1 MKPPVRQH
9 AQPHSLGGL
18 VVVLLLSA
26 VFVWVTFGASFVRG
40 QSTFWQTDAQD
51 ITQYMAGFNLYFS
64 APWQY
69 PLLAF
74 DSLNYPEGT
83 RATFVDIIPL
93 YALLLKLL
101 APASWAPFNPFGAWV
116 AGCFVLQ
123 AVGAWWVAR
132 ELRANSWAF
141 MLGLAALM
149 LMTPAL
155 LSRIGHISL
164 MSHWIVVFAIALYL
178 RGWRLQALP
187 VVGWALLL
195 VSAFYINIYLFVMA
209 AGIHAAAAVSVMQAR
224 SMRYWWHATGPLW
237 ALLISLPFTLMPLPP
252 GGVTHEWG
260 FGYYSMNVL
269 SPLIGGGVIR
279 LTAEVGPGQ
288 YEGFNYLGL
297 GLIIAL
303 GLAYVSTPTRMHAH
317 NALRRHWAL
326 ALLLLGYSI
335 YALSNQ
341 IYIGSTQVATV
352 SYPGITTALT
362 SQFRVSGRF
371 FWPTAYALMI
381 GLWWLLFQRYGKR
394 RFLYVATALTL
405 LQLIDLTAVY
415 ASLQATLMRP
425 PAQHLQRAA
434 WDATIPAHVKT
445 LYFYP
450 KFKCGQTPAHESL
463 LPVMH
468 YASLRGHNLNTGYI
482 SRYTPLCNDMA
493 PEIAN
498 SLPRESAYVFVRKEF
513 AGLEAIR
520 PLLPSPSTACHEVDF
535 AFICVAPAESH

>member
-9 AQPHSLGGL
+9 AQPHSLAGL

-26 VFVWVTFGASFVRG
+26 GFVWLAFGPSFVRG

-51 ITQYMAGFNLYFS
+51 ITQYMAGFHLYFS

-74 DSLNYPEGT
+74 DSLNFPEGT

-93 YALLLKLL
+93 YALLLKLFI
-101 APASWAPFNPFGAWV
+101 PASWAPFNPFGVWV

-123 AVGAWWVAR
+123 AAGAWWVAR
-132 ELRANSWAF
+132 ELRANTWAF
-141 MLGLAALM
+141 LLGLAVLM

-164 MSHWIVVFAIALYL
+164 MSHWIVVFALALYL
-178 RGWRLQALP
+178 RGCRRNALP
-187 VVGWALLL
+187 VAGWALLL

-209 AGIHAAAAVSVMQAR
+209 AGIYAAAAVFVMQAR
-224 SMRYWWHATGPLW
+224 SVRYWWHATVPLW
-237 ALLISLPFTLMPLPP
+237 AVLISLPLTLMPLPA
-252 GGVTHEWG
+252 GGVTQEWG

-269 SPLIGGGVIR
+269 SPLIGGRIIQW
-279 LTAEVGPGQ
+279 TAEVGPGQ

-297 GLIIAL
+297 GVLIAL
-303 GLAYVSTPTRMHAH
+303 VLVCGSSATRAHAKE
-317 NALRRHWAL
+317 ALRRHWAL
-326 ALLLLGYSI
+326 ALLLLGYSV

-341 IYIGSTQVATV
+341 IYIGSTQIATV
-352 SYPGITTALT
+352 SYPGITNALT

-371 FWPTAYALMI
+371 FWPVAYVLMI
-381 GLWWLLFQRYGKR
+381 GVWWLLYNRYGKR
-394 RFLYVATALTL
+394 RFLFVAIALTVV
-405 LQLIDLTAVY
+405 QLADLTSVY
-415 ASLQATLMRP
+415 ANLQTTLTRP
-425 PAQHLQRAA
+425 PARHLQQAA
-434 WDATIPAHVKT
+434 WDAAIPAHIKN

-468 YASLRGHNLNTGYI
+468 YAALRGHTLNTGYI
-482 SRYTPLCNDMA
+482 SRYTPLCSDMA
-493 PEIAN
+493 QEMAR
-498 SLPRESAYVFVRKEF
+498 SLPQQSAYIFVRKEF
-513 AGLEAIR
+513 AGLEAIQ
-520 PLLPSPSTACHEVDF
+520 PLLPDPSITCHEVDF
-535 AFICVAPAESH
+535 AFICVAPR

>member
-1 MKPPVRQH
+1 MKHMLRSSRQ
-9 AQPHSLGGL
+9 PDSLAGL
-18 VVVLLLSA
+18 AVVLLLSIG
-26 VFVWVTFGASFVRG
+26 FVWATFGESFLRG

-74 DSLNYPEGT
+74 DSLNYPDGT

-101 APASWAPFNPFGAWV
+101 IPASWAPFNPFGVWV
-116 AGCFVLQ
+116 GICFVLQ

-132 ELRANSWAF
+132 ELRANAWAF

-155 LSRIGHISL
+155 LSRVGHISL

-178 RGWRLQALP
+178 RGWRRKAMP
-187 VVGWALLL
+187 MAGWTLLL

-209 AGIHAAAAVSVMQAR
+209 AGIYAAAAVSVMQFR
-224 SMRYWWHATGPLW
+224 SVRHWLHATVPLW
-237 ALLISLPFTLMPLPP
+237 ALLISLLLTLMPLPS
-252 GGVTHEWG
+252 GGVTREWG

-269 SPLIGGGVIR
+269 SPFIGGRIVT
-279 LTAEVGPGQ
+279 LTAQVGAGQ

-303 GLAYVSTPTRMHAH
+303 VLVCSNSTTRAHAQE
-317 NALRRHWAL
+317 ALRRHWAL
-326 ALLLLGYSI
+326 ASLLLLYSV

-352 SYPGITTALT
+352 SYPGFTKAIT

-371 FWPTAYALMI
+371 FWPVAYVLMI
-381 GLWWLLFQRYGKR
+381 GALWLLLKRHGKR
-394 RFLYVATALTL
+394 QFLYVAAALTVV
-405 LQLIDLTAVY
+405 QLADLTSVY
-415 ASLQATLMRP
+415 ANLQATLTRQ

-434 WDATIPAHVKT
+434 WDATIPAQVQT

-450 KFKCGQTPAHESL
+450 KFKCGQTPAHDSL

-468 YASLRGHNLNTGYI
+468 YASLRGLNLNTGYI
-482 SRYTPLCNDMA
+482 SRYTPSCDDMA
-493 PEIAN
+493 AEIAH
-498 SLPRESAYVFVRKEF
+498 SRPQESAYVFVRKEF
-513 AGLEAIR
+513 AGLEAIQ
-520 PLLPSPSTACHEVDF
+520 PLLPDPSITCHEVDF
-535 AFICVAPAESH
+535 AFICVAPR

>member
-1 MKPPVRQH
+1 MKQPVRQH
-9 AQPHSLGGL
+9 AQPHSLAGL
-18 VVVLLLSA
+18 AVVLLLSV
-26 VFVWVTFGASFVRG
+26 VFVWVTFGASFVHG

-74 DSLNYPEGT
+74 DSLNFPDGT

-101 APASWAPFNPFGAWV
+101 VPASWAPFNPFGVWV

-123 AVGAWWVAR
+123 AAGAWWVAR

-141 MLGLAALM
+141 LLGLAALM

-178 RGWRLQALP
+178 RGWRRKAMP
-187 VVGWALLL
+187 VAGWTLLL

-209 AGIHAAAAVSVMQAR
+209 AGIYAAAAVSVVQAR
-224 SMRYWWHATGPLW
+224 SVRYWWHATWPLW
-237 ALLISLPFTLMPLPP
+237 ALLISLPLTLMPLPA
-252 GGVTHEWG
+252 GGVTQEWG

-269 SPLIGGGVIR
+269 SPLIGGRIIQ

-303 GLAYVSTPTRMHAH
+303 GLAYGTTATRAHAH
-317 NALRRHWAL
+317 GLLRRHWAL
-326 ALLLLGYSI
+326 ALLLLGYSV

-352 SYPGITTALT
+352 SYPGITKALT

-371 FWPTAYALMI
+371 FWPVAYVLMI
-381 GLWWLLFQRYGKR
+381 GAWWMLFHRHGKR
-394 RFLYVATALTL
+394 RFLSVAIVLTL
-405 LQLIDLTAVY
+405 VQLADLTSVY
-415 ASLQATLMRP
+415 ENLQTTLTRP
-425 PAQHLQRAA
+425 PARHLQQAA
-434 WDATIPAHVKT
+434 WDATIPAHVKH

-450 KFKCGQTPAHESL
+450 KFKCGQTPAHDSL

-482 SRYTPLCNDMA
+482 SRYTPLCDDMA
-493 PEIAN
+493 REMAR
-498 SLPRESAYVFVRKEF
+498 SLPQESAYVFVRKEF
-513 AGLEAIR
+513 AGLERIQS
-520 PLLPSPSTACHEVDF
+520 LLPDPSIPCHEVDF
-535 AFICVAPAESH
+535 AFICVAPR

>member
-1 MKPPVRQH
+1 MKHMSRLH
-9 AQPHSLGGL
+9 GQPHGLAGL
-18 VVVLLLSA
+18 VVVLCLSLG
-26 VFVWVTFGASFVRG
+26 FVWGTFGESFIRG

-64 APWQY
+64 APWKY

-74 DSLNYPEGT
+74 DSLNYPVGI

-101 APASWAPFNPFGAWV
+101 IPASWAPFNPFGVWV

-141 MLGLAALM
+141 MLSLAAFM

-155 LSRIGHISL
+155 LSRVGHISL

-178 RGWRLQALP
+178 RGWRLKAMP
-187 VVGWALLL
+187 MAGWTFLL
-195 VSAFYINIYLFVMA
+195 VSAFYINIYIFVMA
-209 AGIHAAAAVSVMQAR
+209 AGIYAAAAASVMQAR
-224 SMRYWWHATGPLW
+224 SMRYCLHATVPLW
-237 ALLISLPFTLMPLPP
+237 ALLISLLLTLMPLPS
-252 GGVTHEWG
+252 GGVTREWG

-269 SPLIGGGVIR
+269 SPLIGGRIVT
-279 LTAEVGPGQ
+279 LTAQVGAGQ

-303 GLAYVSTPTRMHAH
+303 VLVCSNSTTRAHAQE
-317 NALRRHWAL
+317 ALRRHWVL
-326 ALLLLGYSI
+326 ASLLLVYSV

-341 IYIGSTQVATV
+341 IYIGSMQVATV
-352 SYPGITTALT
+352 SYPGITKALT

-371 FWPTAYALMI
+371 FWPVAYVLMI
-381 GLWWLLFQRYGKR
+381 GAWWMLFNRHGQR
-394 RFLYVATALTL
+394 RFLSVAITLTVV
-405 LQLIDLTAVY
+405 QLADLTSVY
-415 ASLQATLMRP
+415 ANLQSTLTRP

-434 WDATIPAHVKT
+434 WDATIPAQVKT

-450 KFKCGQTPAHESL
+450 KFKCGQTPAHDSL

-468 YASLRGHNLNTGYI
+468 YASLRGLNLNTGYI
-482 SRYTPLCNDMA
+482 SRYTPLCDDMA
-493 PEIAN
+493 REIAN
-498 SLPRESAYVFVRKEF
+498 SRPHESAYVFVRKEF
-513 AGLEAIR
+513 SGLEKIR
-520 PLLPSPSTACHEVDF
+520 PILPASATACHEVDF
-535 AFICVAPAESH
+535 AFICVAPR